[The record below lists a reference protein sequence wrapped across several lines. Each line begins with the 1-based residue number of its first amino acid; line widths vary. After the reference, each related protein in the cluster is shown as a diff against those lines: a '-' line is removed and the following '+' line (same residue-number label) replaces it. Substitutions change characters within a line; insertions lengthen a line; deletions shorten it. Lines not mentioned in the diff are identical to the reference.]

1 MQPAIG
7 RKSQV
12 ADCYLTDFAG
22 VHRYGEVDVS
32 GSLKVLTLTVCGSRE
47 HIYRFRS
54 TWLVLSD
61 PGRRCLLPPPLNLL
75 AFIEW
80 LAAFETL
87 AENLIVLFPFGGFS

>member
-1 MQPAIG
+1 M
-7 RKSQV
+7 
-12 ADCYLTDFAG
+12 
-22 VHRYGEVDVS
+22 S

-47 HIYRFRS
+47 HIYRVRS